1 MARILDAHTGTRRRS
16 VIGATNVL
24 GSRLTGLRLT
34 GLRLAGVGLIGLTLA
49 GCSAAPDDPAG
60 TPTQTAVETPDTSA
74 APAAP
79 EDAAPALVADGTAA
93 DNLGYFDSVIAAML
107 ATEPNPVGRSY
118 IDALVAAGF
127 DKSAMEVTSD
137 TTTKGV
143 PVDSIQFSV
152 RITDECIVGQNGPSS
167 GGYHSI
173 VAPTLATGTC
183 LVGATRQIDW

>member
-1 MARILDAHTGTRRRS
+1 MARILDAHTDTRRQS
-16 VIGATNVL
+16 VRRAARVL
-24 GSRLTGLRLT
+24 GLSLLGLSLV
-34 GLRLAGVGLIGLTLA
+34 GVSLV
-49 GCSAAPDDPAG
+49 GCSATPGGPAD
-60 TPTQTAVETPDTSA
+60 TPAQTAVETPDASA
-74 APAAP
+74 APVTP
-79 EDAAPALVADGTAA
+79 EDVAPALVADGTAA
-93 DNLGYFDSVIAAML
+93 DNLGYFDSVVTAVL

-137 TTTKGV
+137 TTTKGE

>member
-16 VIGATNVL
+16 VSWATDVL
-24 GSRLTGLRLT
+24 GLRL
-34 GLRLAGVGLIGLTLA
+34 VGLGLVGLTLV
-49 GCSAAPDDPAG
+49 GCSSTPGGPAD
-60 TPTQTAVETPDTSA
+60 TPAQTAVETPDASA
-74 APAAP
+74 APVTP
-79 EDAAPALVADGTAA
+79 EDVAPALVADGTAA
-93 DNLGYFDSVIAAML
+93 DNLGYFDSVVTAVL

-137 TTTKGV
+137 TTTKGE